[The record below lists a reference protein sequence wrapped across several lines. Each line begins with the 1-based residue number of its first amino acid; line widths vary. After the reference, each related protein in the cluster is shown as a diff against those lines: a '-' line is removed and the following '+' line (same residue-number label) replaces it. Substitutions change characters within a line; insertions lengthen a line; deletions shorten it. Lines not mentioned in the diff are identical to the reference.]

1 VIERIMNV
9 VRLLG
14 RLNLPFRGHS
24 ENEESKNKG
33 VFREIIEFFAENDPV
48 MDFHLKNAKS

>member
-1 VIERIMNV
+1 MNV

-14 RLNLPFRGHS
+14 RLNLSLRGHS

-33 VFREIIEFFAENDPV
+33 VFREIIEFFAQSDPV
-48 MDFHLKNAKS
+48 MDFHLKSAKS

>member
-1 VIERIMNV
+1 MNV
-9 VRLLG
+9 VRLLA

-33 VFREIIEFFAENDPV
+33 AFREIIEFFAQNGPV